1 MGPVAT
7 LVLAFIAISLLV
19 KFAREKVEFF
29 LHSNFKYH
37 ILDALASYIHYGKDI
52 GIDAALQ
59 LDSPTPEVLKRRIEG
74 QKYLSSKLCDTSASS
89 TNGASSSGAGGT
101 KSRGHQLASS
111 LVDCRFVLAKVCMPL
126 LRELEF
132 PNDRRNFIT
141 GVFNNKT
148 NGNEKDT
155 SGSGGG
161 GGMLHVCT
169 EDGVSRPY
177 VGNDAVYTFGID
189 SFYAPIQE
197 EVSRRMALSK
207 DGGAAAGGEQQ
218 QQAKLRF
225 CPIAMNGELE
235 KNVELVK
242 RLTGMDKVS
251 ILFSLRISS
260 LNGMLFANINAI
272 IRWISVPLLWFIIFS
287 PTSRFAIHSAVRRQ
301 STVH

>member
-52 GIDAALQ
+52 GIDTALQ
-59 LDSPTPEVLKRRIEG
+59 LDSPTPEVLQRRIEG

-155 SGSGGG
+155 SGSGG

-272 IRWISVPLLWFIIFS
+272 IRC
-287 PTSRFAIHSAVRRQ
+287 TSRFDIHSAVRRQ

>member
-52 GIDAALQ
+52 GIDTALQ
-59 LDSPTPEVLKRRIEG
+59 LDSPTPEVLQRRIEG

-161 GGMLHVCT
+161 GMLHVCT

-197 EVSRRMALSK
+197 EVSRRMTLSN
-207 DGGAAAGGEQQ
+207 DGAATGGEQ

-251 ILFSLRISS
+251 SRSLSLRISS
-260 LNGMLFANINAI
+260 LNGILFANINAI
-272 IRWISVPLLWFIIFS
+272 IR
-287 PTSRFAIHSAVRRQ
+287 
-301 STVH
+301 

>member
-37 ILDALASYIHYGKDI
+37 ILDALASYIHYGKDV
-52 GIDAALQ
+52 GIDAALK
-59 LDSPTPEVLKRRIEG
+59 LDSPTQDVLKRRIEG
-74 QKYLSSKLCDTSASS
+74 QKYLASKLCDDTTSATAS
-89 TNGASSSGAGGT
+89 TNGASSSSGGGGGDDKNKS
-101 KSRGHQLASS
+101 KSRGYILASS

-141 GVFNNKT
+141 GVFNNKNNNDDKKNT
-148 NGNEKDT
+148 T
-155 SGSGGG
+155 GGG
-161 GGMLHVCT
+161 GGMLHVIT

-197 EVSRRMALSK
+197 EVSRRMTFTKNGSK
-207 DGGAAAGGEQQ
+207 SSGEES
-218 QQAKLRF
+218 KLRF

-242 RLTGMDKVS
+242 RLTGMDKV
-251 ILFSLRISS
+251 RK
-260 LNGMLFANINAI
+260 M
-272 IRWISVPLLWFIIFS
+272 
-287 PTSRFAIHSAVRRQ
+287 
-301 STVH
+301 

>member
-52 GIDAALQ
+52 GIDAALR
-59 LDSPTPEVLKRRIEG
+59 LDSPTPEVLKRRIKG
-74 QKYLSSKLCDTSASS
+74 QKYLSSKLCDTSAAS

-148 NGNEKDT
+148 NGNDKDT
-155 SGSGGG
+155 SGSGG

-197 EVSRRMALSK
+197 EVSRRMTLSK
-207 DGGAAAGGEQQ
+207 DGAAAAAGGEQ

-251 ILFSLRISS
+251 SRSFSLHISS
-260 LNGMLFANINAI
+260 FHGILFANINAI
-272 IRWISVPLLWFIIFS
+272 IRC
-287 PTSRFAIHSAVRRQ
+287 TSRFAIHSAVRRQ

>member
-1 MGPVAT
+1 M
-7 LVLAFIAISLLV
+7 
-19 KFAREKVEFF
+19 EFF

-59 LDSPTPEVLKRRIEG
+59 LDSPTQDVVKRRIEG
-74 QKYLSSKLCDTSASS
+74 QKYLASKLCDDTTSATAS
-89 TNGASSSGAGGT
+89 TNGASSSTSGGGGGDDKNRS
-101 KSRGHQLASS
+101 KSRGNLLASS

-141 GVFNNKT
+141 GVFNNKY

-155 SGSGGG
+155 AGAAGG
-161 GGMLHVCT
+161 GGMLHVTT

-197 EVSRRMALSK
+197 EVSRRMTLIK
-207 DGGAAAGGEQQ
+207 NDGKSSGEES
-218 QQAKLRF
+218 KLRF

-242 RLTGMDKVS
+242 RLTGMDKVRERC
-251 ILFSLRISS
+251 RIT
-260 LNGMLFANINAI
+260 
-272 IRWISVPLLWFIIFS
+272 PPPS
-287 PTSRFAIHSAVRRQ
+287 PYHNTCHVDEHVYSFMFNRL
-301 STVH
+301 